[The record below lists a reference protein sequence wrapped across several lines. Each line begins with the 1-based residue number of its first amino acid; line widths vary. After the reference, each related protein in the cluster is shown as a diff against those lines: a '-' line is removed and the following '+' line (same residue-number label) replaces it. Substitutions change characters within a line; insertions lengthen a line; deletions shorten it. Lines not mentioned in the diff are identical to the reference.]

1 MGALK
6 EKTFKI
12 FKRQRIKKRIRKK
25 VFGTPERP
33 RMTVFRSNKHIYV
46 QIIDDTRG
54 HTLVAA
60 SSLEKDLRGEKLP
73 MTEMAKKVGALVA
86 KRALEK
92 GITKVVFDRNGY
104 KYHGRIKA
112 LADAAREQGLNF

>member
-6 EKTFKI
+6 EKTSKVFR
-12 FKRQRIKKRIRKK
+12 RQRIKKRIRKK

-46 QIIDDTRG
+46 QIIDDTKG

-60 SSLEKDLRGEKLP
+60 SSLEKELRGEKLP
-73 MTEMAKKVGALVA
+73 MTEMAKKVGALAA